1 MAGERASETVRR
13 RDVPAGADRD
23 ATLRRMRADAREGD
37 GLCLRP
43 SQQPSDQPHMGTAF
57 TPAKTSP
64 ASWDAF
70 SDVDAFVDAVLA
82 ELAAMAADGTR
93 STRRGPKPPLTGAAL
108 RKAILAIWCVAFCGL
123 QWRAIGQL
131 CDIPFGTLYTLFAR
145 WTRLGLWRR
154 LLNRLIL
161 AWRQACG
168 DTADP
173 SAVIIDSRSCRSA
186 PTCFDCG
193 FDGGKKIKGIKI
205 HLAVDKYGFPL
216 AINVSPANR
225 HDSKGIVPVLHQL
238 AGRGFKGTAL
248 GDLSY
253 RGQRLSKAG
262 AWHHPPTQRWRAR
275 RNLHSGGY
283 SVDRRALPG
292 LDQQLPPVE
301 HHLRADRGASR
312 RFHRDRFHF
321 DPLPPLDPPCDPGNQ
336 RLTSTNSFLSAW
348 GLWRG
353 PDQGADDPWP

>member
-1 MAGERASETVRR
+1 MGYVCGHR
-13 RDVPAGADRD
+13 
-23 ATLRRMRADAREGD
+23 
-37 GLCLRP
+37 
-43 SQQPSDQPHMGTAF
+43 QQPSDQPHMGTAF

-168 DTADP
+168 DTPEP
-173 SAVIIDSRSCRSA
+173 SAVIVDSRSCHSA
-186 PTCFDCG
+186 PTCFTRG

-225 HDSKGIVPVLHQL
+225 Q
-238 AGRGFKGTAL
+238 TA
-248 GDLSY
+248 
-253 RGQRLSKAG
+253 
-262 AWHHPPTQRWRAR
+262 RASFR
-275 RNLHSGGY
+275 
-283 SVDRRALPG
+283 
-292 LDQQLPPVE
+292 
-301 HHLRADRGASR
+301 
-312 RFHRDRFHF
+312 
-321 DPLPPLDPPCDPGNQ
+321 CC
-336 RLTSTNSFLSAW
+336 TSL
-348 GLWRG
+348 
-353 PDQGADDPWP
+353 